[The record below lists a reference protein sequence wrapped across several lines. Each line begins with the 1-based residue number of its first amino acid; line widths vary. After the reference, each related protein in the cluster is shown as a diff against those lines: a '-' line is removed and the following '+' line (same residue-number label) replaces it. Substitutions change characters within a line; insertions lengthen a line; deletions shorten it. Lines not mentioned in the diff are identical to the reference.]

1 VISAATELF
10 EPHESI
16 AGNFAKERTFGRRC
30 ATRSDLAGLRPNKLF
45 QLVDSFFKFTTDVM
59 PDPETLPGSH
69 PPDGD
74 VQVSPKEDVCPQEL
88 LKTERMKPRRQ
99 IVKLTNSS
107 DRSSP
112 GRPKALRRQVG
123 LLSLS
128 TLMVAAGGSLSAS
141 AFDVA
146 NIDIKSNPKT
156 DFPKYAYGAWLDR
169 TAIPADRPSFGAFDE
184 VSVPL
189 DEKLLSLVTKPQ
201 TSRDGRKMNA
211 LFQQAMDLE
220 GRNASG
226 LRPIQKDLN
235 QIRKATSLRSL
246 FRLGNGFGQ
255 FGYQIL
261 ADVNNPTKVALALTS
276 PGLGLG
282 SRELY
287 LLKDENTSRLQN
299 QYQAFLAD
307 QLRLVGYPTLKAK
320 REAKR
325 VLALEKSI
333 AQLSFAPE
341 AVAADFAIANKPT
354 AIASLQKMA
363 PSIDWKSI
371 ATKANLAANETI
383 IVTESDYLRSYE
395 KLFRGEKLTTVKAL
409 YVSQLLISSGPY
421 LSDDIGTLQFEFA
434 KNITGQQEQRPLQQ
448 RSLNQVNA
456 LMGDTVGQLYAEN
469 YFTPSAKTE
478 IEAIT
483 KEVLAAFRIRIQASA
498 WLTPATKA
506 KAIEKLGKVKPRVG
520 YPDRFNT
527 YENVTLGVSYAESF
541 RNFANAKTLEDL
553 ATVNRPVDN
562 SNWGPVAQ
570 VNAFYNPTDNTINFP
585 AGILAGEFF
594 NEKADPAAN
603 FGSIGAVVGHELTHG
618 FDISGSQFDGDG
630 RLTSWWTDEDR
641 RSFEALN
648 KRLVAQFGAIKV
660 GDIGNVDGQL
670 TVGENVADLGGV
682 QVAFDALNA
691 RLAKSDPGMID
702 GLTQR
707 QRFFLSWTQTWK
719 DKSRPEY
726 DRSLL
731 VTDVHSPARVRAI
744 QPLRNMAA
752 FHETFAIKEGDPM
765 WLAPA
770 ERVTVW

>member
-1 VISAATELF
+1 MQPRIRIIQL
-10 EPHESI
+10 
-16 AGNFAKERTFGRRC
+16 AK
-30 ATRSDLAGLRPNKLF
+30 S
-45 QLVDSFFKFTTDVM
+45 
-59 PDPETLPGSH
+59 PEG
-69 PPDGD
+69 PP
-74 VQVSPKEDVCPQEL
+74 Q
-88 LKTERMKPRRQ
+88 T
-99 IVKLTNSS
+99 
-107 DRSSP
+107 
-112 GRPKALRRQVG
+112 RPKALRNKVG
-123 LLSLS
+123 IFSIS
-128 TLMVAAGGSLSAS
+128 TLIFSVSCSLSAS

-146 NIDIKSNPKT
+146 NMDVKSAPKT
-156 DFPKYAYGAWLDR
+156 DFPRYAYGTWFDR
-169 TAIPADRPSFGAFDE
+169 TEIPADRPSFGAFDE
-184 VSVPL
+184 VSIPL
-189 DEKLLSLVTKPQ
+189 DEKLLALATKPQ
-201 TSRDGRKMNA
+201 ASTDGKKLNT
-211 LFQQAMDLE
+211 LFQQAMDLQS
-220 GRNASG
+220 RNAAG
-226 LRPIQKDLN
+226 LQPIQKDLV
-235 QIRKATSLRSL
+235 QVEQARSLRSL

-255 FGYQIL
+255 FGYQVFS
-261 ADVNNPTKVALALTS
+261 DVNDPTKVALGLLPPA
-276 PGLGLG
+276 LGL
-282 SRELY
+282 SREQY
-287 LLKDENTSRLQN
+287 LLKDDNLKQLRRSYEAL
-299 QYQAFLAD
+299 LAD
-307 QLRLVGYPTLKAK
+307 QLQLVGYPTTRAK
-320 REAKR
+320 REARR
-325 VLALEKSI
+325 VLELETKI
-333 AQLSFAPE
+333 ARLSFAPE
-341 AVAADFAIANKPT
+341 VVAADFSIANKPT
-354 AIASLQKMA
+354 SITSLQKMV
-363 PSIDWKSI
+363 PSIDWKAI
-371 ATKANLAANETI
+371 ASKANLAVNDTI

-395 KLFRGEKLTTVKAL
+395 KLFRNEKLTTVKAL
-409 YVSQLLISSGPY
+409 YVSQLLFRSGEY
-421 LSDDIGTLQFEFA
+421 LSDNVGNLQFEFA
-434 KNITGQQEQRPLQQ
+434 KNISGQQVQPPLQR

-469 YFTPSAKTE
+469 YFTPSAKAE

-483 KEVLAAFRIRIQASA
+483 KEVIAAFRIRIEANA

-527 YENVTLGVSYAESF
+527 YETVRLGTSYAESVN
-541 RNFANAKTLEDL
+541 NFAKAKTLDDL

-603 FGSIGAVVGHELTHG
+603 FGSIGAVIGHELTHG

-630 RLTSWWTDEDR
+630 RLTSWWSDDDR

-648 KRLVAQFGAIKV
+648 KRLVDQFGAIKV
-660 GDIGNVDGQL
+660 GDVGNVNGEL

-691 RLAKSDPGMID
+691 RLAKNDPGMID

-719 DKSRPEY
+719 NKSRPEF

-731 VTDVHSPARVRAI
+731 VLDVHSPARVRAV

-770 ERVTVW
+770 DRVTIW